1 MTEIFPIRSRS
12 LAESRPG
19 DDLTSEILFP
29 PDRVGV
35 MAVLNLTPDSFS
47 DGGAFFDSSGGVR
60 QKALHDATQGFREAR
75 VDLIDVGGES
85 TRPGAVAV
93 TASEEIRRV
102 EGTIARLMEEGDI
115 PVSIDTQKAEVARRA
130 IRAGAR
136 VINDVSGLVTD
147 PELADVAAE
156 TGAVLILG
164 HMRGTPATM
173 QESPHFEDT
182 LEEVA
187 YEIEASVDRARS
199 AGVST
204 ARLIIDPGIGFGK
217 RLEDNLQLIAGAGWL
232 RGRLG
237 LPVLLGPSRKA
248 FIGELTGDPVEDRD
262 LATQSVCAVAAFAGA
277 DAVRVH
283 DARGARRAV
292 TLGRALRDAR
302 RKDRA

>member
-1 MTEIFPIRSRS
+1 MTGIFPIRSPS
-12 LAESRPG
+12 LAESGPG
-19 DDLTSEILFP
+19 DELTSEILFP

-47 DGGAFFDSSGGVR
+47 DGGAFFDPRLGV
-60 QKALHDATQGFREAR
+60 QEKVLHDATQGFREAQ
-75 VDLIDVGGES
+75 VDLIDIGGES

-102 EGTIARLMEEGDI
+102 EGTIQFLSEEAG
-115 PVSIDTQKAEVARRA
+115 VALSIDTQKAEVARRA
-130 IRAGAR
+130 ILAGAS
-136 VINDVSGLVTD
+136 VINDVSGLASD

-164 HMRGTPATM
+164 HMRGTPPTM
-173 QESPHFEDT
+173 QESPRYEDT

-187 YEIEASVDRARS
+187 SEIEASVGQARA
-199 AGVST
+199 AGVSSR
-204 ARLIIDPGIGFGK
+204 RLIIDPGIGFGK
-217 RLEDNLQLIAGAGWL
+217 RLEDNLELIAEAGWL

-237 LPVLLGPSRKA
+237 LPLLLGPSRKA

-262 LATQSVCAVAAFAGA
+262 LGTQAVCAVAAFAGA